1 MFLPLNPEEK
11 EEIGRELIFRRGEET
26 FVSPGIFQGMG
37 HEIYN
42 IVPRSID
49 KLTSPFTANDS
60 DTNRTDPHGVGLVGN
75 FIETMSDIAPYLATK
90 GGGKAILWAL
100 PIPHTKGFALA
111 LEAIGIGYTFLS
123 KQSESRKEFMRQG
136 IDEDTA
142 NKLGFTEATI
152 AVPQMFLPPALP
164 LKSVPYKIA
173 SGVGLSIGAGAVERQ
188 TLSSI
193 LADAGYK
200 EMSESYRM
208 FDGHAIL
215 LDGAIGAFFTLMGH
229 QPSRRYVGEKAGEG
243 LKTISIKAR
252 ESMSILDDLAD
263 YIMDSKL
270 YRHFHQDSQI
280 GIPTKT
286 KAYSDHIDIM
296 QESVDSII
304 KGKPLE
310 FDPDKLSTIHEN
322 SLDNP
327 NRSKLELDLEPSP
340 TRKIKEAE
348 SGLVDKPIAENVEK
362 KPTQIE
368 TSGSAPEPLN
378 EFSYFDE
385 KSAYEFK
392 KLEESS
398 PELADHV
405 VKTLKEDME
414 FTKLVKEKNLYDV
427 AIECFLS
434 TGSVE

>member
-11 EEIGRELIFRRGEET
+11 EDIGRELIFRRGEET
-26 FVSPGIFQGMG
+26 TVSPGIFQGMG

-60 DTNRTDPHGVGLVGN
+60 DTHRTDPHGVGLVGS
-75 FIETMSDIAPYLATK
+75 FIEQMSDFAPYLAVAK
-90 GGGKAILWAL
+90 GGKFLLGAL
-100 PIPHTKGFALA
+100 PSPHTKALSVA
-111 LEAIGIGYTFLS
+111 LEAIGIGYAFFS
-123 KQSESRKEFMRQG
+123 KQSETRKEFMRQG
-136 IDEDTA
+136 VDEETA

-152 AVPQMFLPPALP
+152 GIPTMFLPPALP
-164 LKSVPYKIA
+164 LKSAPSKIA
-173 SGVGLSIGAGAVERQ
+173 SGVMLSIGAGGVDRKMH
-188 TLSSI
+188 SSI
-193 LADAGYK
+193 LYNAGYK
-200 EMSESYRM
+200 EMSEFYKV
-208 FDGHAIL
+208 FDGHAMI
-215 LDGAIGAFFTLMGH
+215 LDGAMGAFATVMGH

-243 LKTISIKAR
+243 LKTISTKAR

-263 YIMDSKL
+263 YIMESKL
-270 YRHFHQDSQI
+270 YRYFHQDSQI

-310 FDPDKLSTIHEN
+310 FDSDKLSTIHEN

-348 SGLVDKPIAENVEK
+348 SGLVDKPIAETVEK

-368 TSGSAPEPLN
+368 TSGTAPEPLN

-414 FTKLVKEKNLYDV
+414 FTKLAKEKNLYDV